1 MRFIGTWFRFTSES
15 FWSCLTGSTQVLLR
29 RFFLAMILA
38 NYVLIILW
46 FRGDFMVVVPSWCP
60 CFKKC
65 NTMSAFHRIRSFGRI
80 LESNHMFGCFIGFS
94 RVSRSWNPAK
104 SSACCTLPFTTSSGF
119 GAESTS
125 CKAKTGCILRLVSQE
140 KLRPFLQYKSFK
152 HPYRSFWKPNLWI
165 SCGSTIATIP
175 WKSASLT
182 LTPSRNC
189 FRIERN
195 LPKYPHETREKS
207 QSKWRYEVS
216 YHNMI

>member
-1 MRFIGTWFRFTSES
+1 
-15 FWSCLTGSTQVLLR
+15 
-29 RFFLAMILA
+29 MILA

-46 FRGDFMVVVPSWCP
+46 FCGDFMVAVPSWCP

-65 NTMSAFHRIRSFGRI
+65 NTMSAFHRIRSFWKDSRI
-80 LESNHMFGCFIGFS
+80 KSHV
-94 RVSRSWNPAK
+94 RVLHWFQ
-104 SSACCTLPFTTSSGF
+104 SSQQELK
-119 GAESTS
+119 S
-125 CKAKTGCILRLVSQE
+125 CKIFSMLHLAIHHQQRVWRREHILQGQNWLSTRFCVWQFVSQE

-152 HPYRSFWKPNLWI
+152 QPYRSFWKPNLWI

-195 LPKYPHETREKS
+195 LPKYPHMKRERNHNRS
-207 QSKWRYEVS
+207 GAMRWATTTWYS
-216 YHNMI
+216 YTAPVKFRGR